1 MVINDKSSF
10 RKSTEGFTLREESIL
25 TTKKTAKKSRKSA
38 KVQTLDSLRKSNPIS
53 GMGAIGLACL
63 EYLQNNMGEEFT
75 SYEIFGVVGG
85 NSAKGVRDFFRS
97 LGLKKANLNEN
108 KGVVY
113 VDENKKDLALVM
125 GKQGAKVT
133 YKMMEVK

>member
-10 RKSTEGFTLREESIL
+10 RKSTGDFIPRKESIM
-25 TTKKTAKKSRKSA
+25 TQKKTAKKSRKT
-38 KVQTLDSLRKSNPIS
+38 TLESLRKSNPIS

-113 VDENKKDLALVM
+113 VDENKKDLAIVM